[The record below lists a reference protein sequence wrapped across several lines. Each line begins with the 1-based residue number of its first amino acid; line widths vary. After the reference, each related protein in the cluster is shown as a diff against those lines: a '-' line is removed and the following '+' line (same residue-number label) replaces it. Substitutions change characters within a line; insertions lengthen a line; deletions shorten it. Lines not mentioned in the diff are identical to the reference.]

1 MSVLLEMVKNL
12 FSRPVTIL
20 YPAESVPVP
29 EAFRG
34 RICISGERCMG
45 CSMCSLVCP
54 SHAIIMIPDECE
66 VEFRGKKLTR
76 KKRPEVKLFKCI
88 RCGLCERHCPADA
101 IRLTCD
107 LPPPGTDR
115 EAVVT

>member
-1 MSVLLEMVKNL
+1 MSVLGEMVRNL
-12 FSRPVTIL
+12 LSKPVTIL
-20 YPAESVPVP
+20 YPVQKVPVP

-34 RICISGERCMG
+34 RVRITAERCIG

-54 SHAIIMIPDECE
+54 SHAITMIPDECE

-76 KKRPEVKLFKCI
+76 KKRPGMKLFKCI

-101 IRLTCD
+101 IQLTIEIP
-107 LPPPGTDR
+107 LPGTDR

>member
-1 MSVLLEMVKNL
+1 MSVLVEMVKNL
-12 FSRPVTIL
+12 LSKPVTIL
-20 YPAESVPVP
+20 YPVEKVPVP
-29 EAFRG
+29 VSFRG
-34 RICISGERCMG
+34 RVCIAGERCMG

-54 SHAIIMIPDECE
+54 SHAITMIPDELE

-101 IRLTCD
+101 IRLTD
-107 LPPPGTDR
+107 ELPAPGPDR